1 MAKRDGLDYIYVVW
15 QDPESRSNYVIG
27 TLTRN
32 GCYEFSYG
40 VQVDQARSHGF
51 TPLVSFPEFS
61 QTYRDK
67 SMFPAFA
74 CRLPDPRRRGIESI
88 LEKYSLNEYDEFEFL
103 KKSEARLP
111 TDTLAFIDPILD
123 GTEPVV
129 RSFFVAGVR
138 HCMGCEGRDCARV
151 PKIEPGMKLVLC
163 PEPDNKYDEYAV
175 QVKTADGT
183 LIGYVPRYYSQA
195 VSSRLRAGGNYTCEV
210 VEHTQAGTCGE
221 CMKVVLR
228 IPPDAVE
235 T

>member
-15 QDPESRSNYVIG
+15 QDPESRNNYVIG

-40 VQVDQARSHGF
+40 VQVDQARRHGF

-61 QTYRDK
+61 QTYRDEN
-67 SMFPAFA
+67 MFPAFA

-88 LEKYSLNEYDEFEFL
+88 LEKYSLSKYDAFEFL

-111 TDTLAFIDPILD
+111 TDTLSFIDPILG

-138 HCMGCEGRDCARV
+138 HRMGCGGCNCAAV
-151 PKIEPGMKLVLC
+151 PKIELGTKLVLC
-163 PEPDNKYDEYAV
+163 PEPDNRHDEYAV

-195 VSSRLRAGGNYTCEV
+195 VSSRLDAGVDYTCEV
-210 VEHTQAGTCGE
+210 VEHNQARICGE